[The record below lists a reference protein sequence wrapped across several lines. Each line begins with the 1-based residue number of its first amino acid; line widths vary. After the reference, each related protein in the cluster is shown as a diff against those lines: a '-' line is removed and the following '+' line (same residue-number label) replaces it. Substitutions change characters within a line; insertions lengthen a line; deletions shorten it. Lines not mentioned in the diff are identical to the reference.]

1 MKTKQ
6 QKRKERNAMGN
17 NRLIGEQLLMTAN
30 RLCTEF
36 GHEYVTP
43 EHVLAALLGTR
54 EFAETMMMMNM
65 NVHRLASHLKDYFE
79 KLERLPESEVYNHEE
94 SYLFQSLKSRL
105 QSVKE
110 DIDPRFDNCI
120 VFEKMLEQKNSKSTE
135 LFMNELEKEEDIP
148 LFLLCFRHVLSP
160 DDIDNNERTYNDVY
174 EDELDNIHNEQAQ
187 SLLRCM
193 NNELE
198 SRPPLIG
205 REQELEHTIE
215 VLCRM
220 EKNNPLHIGDPGVG
234 KTALVWGLVR
244 KIVDGDVPDRLKGSI
259 VYQLEVSTLLANGQF
274 RGELEKK
281 LQDAMEQLSSKEG
294 SIVYIDDIHTMVGA
308 GRSNDSNIDA
318 TDVLKPYLDSGKIRF
333 IGTTT
338 PDDFKHHLERNR
350 SLIRRFQQ
358 IEIKEPS
365 ISESIHIL
373 TQLKP
378 LYEAFHHVEYS
389 DEIISYT
396 VTASDK
402 YLSDRRLPDKAID
415 LIDAAGAR
423 IAVRK
428 ELNSNVSKELIAELL
443 SEMSRIGTVKIDE
456 ESEAAVETLNDRILK
471 QIYGQDEAVRLVSE
485 AIQMS
490 KAGLTDDGKPLASL
504 LFVGPTG
511 VGKTEVARV
520 LSRELGVELIR
531 FDMSEYTEKHT
542 VAKLIG
548 SPAGYVGYED
558 GGLLT
563 DAIRRSPNC
572 VLLLDEIEK
581 AHSDIYN
588 ILLQVMDYANL
599 TDNRGQKS
607 DFRNVVL
614 IMTSNAGAQYAN
626 QANIGFGGGLSRGSA
641 MQAQVKKIFKPE
653 FLNRLSSVV
662 TFNDMD
668 KTMAEKILTKKLN
681 ELREKVEARGIK
693 LIINEEVFAQLL
705 SEGFSKEYGAREM
718 DRVIGSR
725 LKPLLMREILYGKL
739 RHGGTAEIIKTSD
752 GIQIK

>member
-1 MKTKQ
+1 
-6 QKRKERNAMGN
+6 MGN
-17 NRLIGEQLLMTAN
+17 NRQIGEQLLMAAN

-43 EHVLAALLGTR
+43 EHVLAVLLGTR
-54 EFAETMMMMNM
+54 EFAETMMMMNL
-65 NVHRLASHLKDYFE
+65 NISRLASHLKDYFE
-79 KLERLPESEVYNHEE
+79 ELETLPESEVYNHEE
-94 SYLFQSLKSRL
+94 SYLFQSLKASL
-105 QSVKE
+105 QAEKE
-110 DIDPRFDNCI
+110 DTDPRFDNCI
-120 VFEKMLEQKNSKSTE
+120 VFEKMLEQTNSKATE
-135 LFMNELEKEEDIP
+135 LFMQELEKKEDLP
-148 LFLLCFRHVLSP
+148 LFMLCYRHAFSSG
-160 DDIDNNERTYNDVY
+160 DSDSGERYDDVY
-174 EDELDNIHNEQAQ
+174 EDTFDEPRAEKVQN
-187 SLLRCM
+187 LLRCM
-193 NNELE
+193 NDELE
-198 SRPPLIG
+198 GRPPLIG
-205 REQELEHTIE
+205 REQELDRTIE

-244 KIVDGDVPDRLKGSI
+244 KIADGEVPERLKGSR

-281 LQDAMEQLSSKEG
+281 LQDAMEQLSGEEG

-308 GRSNDSNIDA
+308 GRSNDSSLDA
-318 TDVLKPYLDSGKIRF
+318 TDVLKPYLDSGKLRF

-350 SLIRRFQQ
+350 SLVRRFQQ

-365 ISESIHIL
+365 IDESIHIL

-378 LYEAFHHVEYS
+378 RYESFHHVEYS
-389 DEIISYT
+389 DEIIT
-396 VTASDK
+396 FAVTASDK
-402 YLSDRRLPDKAID
+402 YLTDRRLPDKAID

-428 ELNSNVSKELIAELL
+428 DLNSSVSKELIAELL

-490 KAGLTDDGKPLASL
+490 KAGLSDDGKPLASL

-668 KTMAEKILTKKLN
+668 KTMAEKILSKKLG
-681 ELREKVEARGIK
+681 ELREKVESRDIK
-693 LIINEEVFAQLL
+693 LIISDEVFSQLL

-739 RHGGTAEIIKTSD
+739 RNGGTAEIIKTSD